1 MGKQAQKKKVKLRMT
16 QLLAIILAALMVVGA
31 IATIIVYL
39 TLA

>member
-1 MGKQAQKKKVKLRMT
+1 MGKQTQKKKVKLRMT

>member
-1 MGKQAQKKKVKLRMT
+1 MGKQTQKKKVKLRLT